1 MKTIIEDPIE
11 LIQQEQD
18 AKSEKEKPTS
28 HLTSTKQFN
37 QIKEHNK
44 DHSKEQV
51 NKNGVDQEIYSFIED
66 IQKQNNKASKFN
78 KPSQVK
84 SLYSI
89 KEKTVVNS
97 NQDKFNKKNIGLSDN
112 QTVDSENKSKAQKGL
127 LLLLNKIS
135 GGEFVPEIV
144 NYFNKKTEEIKINMK
159 EIEEKSESEENL
171 KPQRGEKKKVS
182 RQINNVKGDDKLVK
196 EEGSDLD
203 SLSKKYKQSN
213 IDKLKNNKALNKASQ
228 LNRYKIYIE
237 DDGYDIYDRF
247 LILNFT
253 KEEAIKYAEERRNN
267 EDHDSKLVLNKV
279 SSNKRDSTIF
289 PSNTNLKTS
298 SKRK

>member
-1 MKTIIEDPIE
+1 MKTIIEDPVE
-11 LIQQEQD
+11 LIEQEQD
-18 AKSEKEKPTS
+18 AKSEKEKPAS

-37 QIKEHNK
+37 QFKEQSKEHY
-44 DHSKEQV
+44 KEQT
-51 NKNGVDQEIYSFIED
+51 NKHGVDQEIYSFIED
-66 IQKQNNKASKFN
+66 IQKQNNKATKFN

-89 KEKTVVNS
+89 KERSAIDV
-97 NQDKFNKKNIGLSDN
+97 NQDKFNRKNIGLSDN
-112 QTVDSENKSKAQKGL
+112 QTIDSENKSKAQKGL

-144 NYFNKKTEEIKINMK
+144 NYFNKKREDIKSNMK

-182 RQINNVKGDDKLVK
+182 RQINNVKGDDKIVK

-203 SLSKKYKQSN
+203 SLSKKYKISN
-213 IDKLKNNKALNKASQ
+213 LDELKNKALNKAGLITQ
-228 LNRYKIYIE
+228 NKIYKE
-237 DDGYDIYDRF
+237 DEGYDVFDRV
-247 LILNFT
+247 LIVHFP
-253 KEEAIKYAEERRNN
+253 KKEAIQYAEMRRNN
-267 EDHDSKLVLNKV
+267 EENDFKLVLNKV
-279 SSNKRDSTIF
+279 SSNKRESNIF
-289 PSNTNLKTS
+289 PSNTNIKSS